1 MIRVWIHIGRF
12 WSNGEQ
18 FLAVDSAGR
27 ADWRGDS
34 DDEFDRTLDLTPS
47 EVGLTVGPR
56 TAALVGGDGVVR
68 DDSWV
73 EIFRDGSGVLA
84 FVQAAGP
91 DYRKVLA
98 AALAHPDDA
107 DLDGPV
113 VGADSGELAVFTA
126 AVDGN
131 GMFEPASPGPVPA
144 EHSPPSR
151 GVDPGLLIS
160 TDGVTAYRLKVR
172 WFTQLDESNCFA
184 RWLLIPAAAA

>member
-1 MIRVWIHIGRF
+1 MWIHIGRF

-107 DLDGPV
+107 DLDGRWSEP
-113 VGADSGELAVFTA
+113 TA
-126 AVDGN
+126 AN
-131 GMFEPASPGPVPA
+131 WPCSPRPSTATACSSRPAPA
-144 EHSPPSR
+144 RCPPNTAR
-151 GVDPGLLIS
+151 RHEAS
-160 TDGVTAYRLKVR
+160 TRD
-172 WFTQLDESNCFA
+172 C
-184 RWLLIPAAAA
+184 